1 MYGFGDD
8 KKPSESSVELLEI
21 YVEEFISNL
30 VTRAARRSQRLGNN
44 LVTVADVLRVLKQDD
59 KKYLRMPYL
68 LTMTKQIQNDH
79 KKIAK

>member
-21 YVEEFISNL
+21 YIEEFISNL

>member
-8 KKPSESSVELLEI
+8 KKPNENSVELLEI

-30 VTRAARRSQRLGNN
+30 VTRAARRSQRWGNN

-68 LTMTKQIQNDH
+68 LTMTKQI
-79 KKIAK
+79 